1 MLAAKLGFLQITQNA
16 NQNKGVGHQSVTY
29 KHLYLLLNKPKGKH
43 GNSWCNN
50 HSENPSNN
58 ICCGLHIVLSQSWD
72 LPAAWRDR
80 RPSLLHRPG
89 NWDLM
94 WKITE
99 LGCGQWLGCNMSLL
113 FSSDGKAKLQPAPG
127 VPNITTEQ
135 HAVGSAFRVLACP
148 APQSTPGNILK
159 CAWRTSLPPA
169 GSEAVKRQLVIY
181 FHKHSPW
188 CWPMLLQSNKHSSL
202 AFFWNFPCLL

>member
-1 MLAAKLGFLQITQNA
+1 MPIKTRVSATNLWLT
-16 NQNKGVGHQSVTY
+16 
-29 KHLYLLLNKPKGKH
+29 
-43 GNSWCNN
+43 
-50 HSENPSNN
+50 N
-58 ICCGLHIVLSQSWD
+58 ICICCLINQRGSMETADAITTVKIQAITFAVGFISCYHRAGTSQQPEETGVHLCCTGQETEIWCE
-72 LPAAWRDR
+72 
-80 RPSLLHRPG
+80 
-89 NWDLM
+89 
-94 WKITE
+94 KITE